1 MKNLDTVAKELFNK
15 IRGRF
20 PSVTV
25 GNESA
30 EITNE
35 PGTGRFFEFDFVNG
49 KKVSVSLD
57 EKDLT
62 IMYSRNLFAEHEDV
76 LKDKWFDFM
85 KEMRTFA
92 KKRMLNF
99 DTRDITKSNLDKRD
113 YEYLST
119 EKTMSESKLYGTS
132 RTSYQDIG
140 TARMIVKH
148 SAPIN
153 QESVTGRN
161 TNIHSIYIESEGGE
175 RFKYPYKHMNG
186 ARAMARH
193 VSEGGNPYDDFGKH
207 ISGLSEELSNL
218 RKFKT
223 YMNRSSVMAEGLAQY
238 MDVVND
244 RIATVKKT
252 VESLQKQTGYA
263 KTFEN
268 FESTV
273 LEEVPEDITA
283 NWIDELTIRQFNEE
297 LKSVFPYI
305 YKLIGEANAIVEL
318 GPEDLVSEKDG
329 IDAMKK
335 AGNAKADA
343 EAEERKKS
351 DYKAKKKALQDIQND
366 PNTAED
372 EELQKELMR
381 RKAELEKTQEEI
393 IDPEIEYAQR
403 MDDIVAS
410 AKHETNP
417 QEEYERAFEDFKMAA
432 ANAAAKGEKDF
443 EYPKGSGKKHPVKM
457 DKGTAAKML
466 ADNQTNEGP
475 KEQAQMEVEDWF
487 EKFNEYKGT
496 NGDDLAQGWIRA
508 TLDSGIMADA
518 YEENEVIKFNKMKGY
533 PTDELDASWQQGD
546 HQDFTS
552 NKSGVSPITA
562 KMFLTI
568 NAIMKQYG
576 LDEEDVDNLSKANDP
591 SYGKPDY
598 RDNESEEPTTIDIS
612 PKGSGDELKAKN
624 EIPLD
629 EFIKSLYDYTTNSFP
644 KGETA
649 VLTQVQKQY
658 GDEAIGEAQQ
668 VMAQLLQGQDGE
680 MAQIQQ
686 LAGLR

>member
-30 EITNE
+30 EITND
-35 PGTGRFFEFDFVNG
+35 PNTGRFFEFDFVNG

-76 LKDKWFDFM
+76 LKTKWFDFM

-148 SAPIN
+148 SAPVN

-273 LEEVPEDITA
+273 LEEVPEDVTA

-305 YKLIGEANAIVEL
+305 YKLIGEANATVEL
-318 GPEDLVSEKDG
+318 GPQDLLGEEDDIAAKVRMFISKSEYPEQAIETLMKSNTPEGKYIQREYEITAGENGLHGDDDHETI
-329 IDAMKK
+329 IDMMVQEI
-335 AGNAKADA
+335 GVA
-343 EAEERKKS
+343 EGEKS
-351 DYKAKKKALQDIQND
+351 DYDAKKKALQDIQND

-381 RKAELEKTQEEI
+381 RKAELEKTKEDTDDIDERSEYEKYRTMRVVYDPETLEVKKTYPMMHIKQSTADADRMGLVATDGTQYLELRKKKKGMDAESI
-393 IDPEIEYAQR
+393 IDMEADYSAHL
-403 MDDIVAS
+403 DDVIS
-410 AKHETNP
+410 NSKHETNP

-466 ADNQTNEGP
+466 ADAG
-475 KEQAQMEVEDWF
+475 
-487 EKFNEYKGT
+487 
-496 NGDDLAQGWIRA
+496 
-508 TLDSGIMADA
+508 
-518 YEENEVIKFNKMKGY
+518 
-533 PTDELDASWQQGD
+533 
-546 HQDFTS
+546 
-552 NKSGVSPITA
+552 
-562 KMFLTI
+562 
-568 NAIMKQYG
+568 
-576 LDEEDVDNLSKANDP
+576 
-591 SYGKPDY
+591 
-598 RDNESEEPTTIDIS
+598 EEPTTIDIS
-612 PKGSGDELKAKN
+612 PKGPGDELKAKN

-658 GDEAIGEAQQ
+658 GDEAIDEAQQ
-668 VMAQLLQGQDGE
+668 VMAELLQGADGE

>member
-318 GPEDLVSEKDG
+318 GPEDMMSEK
-329 IDAMKK
+329 
-335 AGNAKADA
+335 
-343 EAEERKKS
+343 EKS
-351 DYKAKKKALQDIQND
+351 DYEAKKKALQDIQND

-381 RKAELEKTQEEI
+381 RKAELEKTKEEI
-393 IDPEIEYAQR
+393 IDPEVEYAQR

-466 ADNQTNEGP
+466 ADAG
-475 KEQAQMEVEDWF
+475 
-487 EKFNEYKGT
+487 
-496 NGDDLAQGWIRA
+496 
-508 TLDSGIMADA
+508 
-518 YEENEVIKFNKMKGY
+518 
-533 PTDELDASWQQGD
+533 
-546 HQDFTS
+546 
-552 NKSGVSPITA
+552 
-562 KMFLTI
+562 
-568 NAIMKQYG
+568 
-576 LDEEDVDNLSKANDP
+576 
-591 SYGKPDY
+591 
-598 RDNESEEPTTIDIS
+598 EEPTTIDIS

-658 GDEAIGEAQQ
+658 GDEAIDEAQQ
-668 VMAQLLQGQDGE
+668 VMAELLQGQDGE

>member
-35 PGTGRFFEFDFVNG
+35 PTQGRFFEFDFTNG
-49 KKVSVSLD
+49 KKVSISLD
-57 EKDLT
+57 EQDLT
-62 IMYSRNLFAEHEDV
+62 IMYSKDLFSETEEI
-76 LKDKWFDFM
+76 LKDKWFDFL
-85 KEMRTFA
+85 KEMRIFA

-132 RTSYQDIG
+132 RTSYQNIG
-140 TARMIVKH
+140 TARMVVKH

-153 QESVTGRN
+153 QESATGRN

-193 VSEGGNPYDDFGKH
+193 VAEGGNPYDDFGKH

-223 YMNRSSVMAEGLAQY
+223 YMSRSSVMAEGLSQY

-244 RIATVKKT
+244 RIDTVKKT
-252 VESLQKQTGYA
+252 VESIQKQSGYA
-263 KTFEN
+263 KTFEG

-273 LEEVPEDITA
+273 LEEVPEDVTA

-305 YKLIGEANAIVEL
+305 YKLIGEANATVEL
-318 GPEDLVSEKDG
+318 GPEDMMLEKD
-329 IDAMKK
+329 
-335 AGNAKADA
+335 
-343 EAEERKKS
+343 EEF
-351 DYKAKKKALQDIQND
+351 
-366 PNTAED
+366 
-372 EELQKELMR
+372 EE
-381 RKAELEKTQEEI
+381 EKTCPSCAGTGTKTASQDACPDCEGKGRIEQQTNSEESVT
-393 IDPEIEYAQR
+393 DVETEYAAHL
-403 MDDIVAS
+403 DNIIS
-410 AKHETNP
+410 NSKHEQGP
-417 QEEYERAFEDFKMAA
+417 QNEMDVAFEEFKMAA

-457 DKGTAAKML
+457 DKATAAKML
-466 ADNQTNEGP
+466 AD
-475 KEQAQMEVEDWF
+475 
-487 EKFNEYKGT
+487 
-496 NGDDLAQGWIRA
+496 
-508 TLDSGIMADA
+508 ADA
-518 YEENEVIKFNKMKGY
+518 
-533 PTDELDASWQQGD
+533 D
-546 HQDFTS
+546 
-552 NKSGVSPITA
+552 
-562 KMFLTI
+562 
-568 NAIMKQYG
+568 
-576 LDEEDVDNLSKANDP
+576 
-591 SYGKPDY
+591 
-598 RDNESEEPTTIDIS
+598 TIDIS
-612 PKGSGDELKAKN
+612 PQGQGDELKAKN

-658 GDEAIGEAQQ
+658 GDEAIDEAQQ
-668 VMAQLLQGQDGE
+668 VMSELLQGQDGE